1 MVLSRW
7 GRTNMSMETQLNKDS
22 TIDFWEGVDNLLSNI
37 KKDYAK
43 WSNRAEGI
51 ERFNKNLD
59 VKSGRKYTKIIQNKS
74 VWGFIANGDGMLKGI
89 PYFKGDVFMAASWS
103 APARHV
109 RGSIFDTETNWFSWT
124 GPNYR

>member
-1 MVLSRW
+1 
-7 GRTNMSMETQLNKDS
+7 MSMKTQLNKDS
-22 TIDFWEGVDNLLSNI
+22 TIDFWEGIDNLLSNI
-37 KKDYAK
+37 KKDYAR
-43 WSNRAEGI
+43 WTDWAEGI

-74 VWGFIANGDGMLKGI
+74 VWGFIANSDGMLKGI
-89 PYFKGDVFMAASWS
+89 PYFKGDVFKAASWS